1 VSEQYQCSDDE
12 LGTLLHRLLI
22 VENNEEVVI
31 QHPTEGDVVYT
42 RESYLALLENLQKV
56 NDMSPAQR
64 YQEAKRLE
72 RKKQMQFRTA
82 MIEARIEKVDL
93 NDDDNFGKNTDGK
106 DIGMEGMIFV
116 PISNYLKGMNILQA
130 EVGAFVDDT
139 MRRAPIRIVGA

>member
-1 VSEQYQCSDDE
+1 MSEQYQCSDDE

-22 VENNEEVVI
+22 VEDNPEVVI

-42 RESYLALLENLQKV
+42 RESYLALLDNLQKV
-56 NDMSPAQR
+56 SDMSPAQR

-93 NDDDNFGKNTDGK
+93 SDDGNFGKNTDGK

-116 PISNYLKGMNILQA
+116 PISHYLKGMNILQA